1 MLWLVLLLYKIMR
14 QYLTLF
20 YLGHWWFEGI
30 SYNYQQNPFW
40 SDIFYFFHVHLL
52 TLKEM
57 LLLSSSL
64 PLHQPGMKGGYP
76 RIIFNTSIELA
87 VLPMLPSKILREPPY
102 PQETLKIAMMCIPD
116 FITYKIFLQWKYG
129 FTWYIWIYIYVVQY
143 MVFLDLYVVVIRSLA
158 FKWLFLLWL
167 HQNLPCT
174 LGGMVGIWQLPN
186 FCWIHHQ
193 SQKSPKLVMFGL
205 DNLCAATKTLGNLI
219 KVQQTWH
226 GWKHNTLLSIAF
238 RYSKINWVCSIRLA
252 LL

>member
-1 MLWLVLLLYKIMR
+1 MWVLLWLVLLLYKIMR

-40 SDIFYFFHVHLL
+40 SDIFYFFHVHHLL

-64 PLHQPGMKGGYP
+64 PLHRLEMKGGYP

-174 LGGMVGIWQLPN
+174 LSGMVGIWQWWKFLFCIAQFLLNSSSVPEITKIGHVWSWRPLCSNKNFWGPN
-186 FCWIHHQ
+186 Q
-193 SQKSPKLVMFGL
+193 SPT
-205 DNLCAATKTLGNLI
+205 NL
-219 KVQQTWH
+219 TWLE
-226 GWKHNTLLSIAF
+226 TQYITE
-238 RYSKINWVCSIRLA
+238 YSF
-252 LL
+252 

>member
-1 MLWLVLLLYKIMR
+1 MR
-14 QYLTLF
+14 QYITLF

-40 SDIFYFFHVHLL
+40 SDIFYFFHVHHLL

-64 PLHQPGMKGGYP
+64 PLHQLEMKGGYP

-116 FITYKIFLQWKYG
+116 FVTYKIFLQWKYG

-143 MVFLDLYVVVIRSLA
+143 MVFLDLYIRSNTFACFQVVV
-158 FKWLFLLWL
+158 F
-167 HQNLPCT
+167 T
-174 LGGMVGIWQLPN
+174 LIT
-186 FCWIHHQ
+186 
-193 SQKSPKLVMFGL
+193 PKLTMYP
-205 DNLCAATKTLGNLI
+205 
-219 KVQQTWH
+219 Q
-226 GWKHNTLLSIAF
+226 
-238 RYSKINWVCSIRLA
+238 
-252 LL
+252 